1 MGTVRKTGKEMKN
14 TKKHLIFSLALMSA
28 CLVATLQPAAG
39 GDFNYG
45 TTAGWDLIIRDNN
58 KKTLKTFTR
67 NGSDRSL
74 SGTGLSGTVVDC
86 KDHWRVQVTG
96 GTLYGS
102 IHTQTGL
109 EICLEGSPEVYV
121 ISTLKDFQAI
131 QGSGVRICGSGKLT
145 IDQRSNYSAIDGTDG
160 TVAITLGA
168 AVTVMGINVTKPA
181 VKGKGIRVSASTLH
195 VNSGNM
201 GMHCTTGG
209 LNIGESIV
217 SVCSSGVA
225 FYQNGD
231 ESNAVTGSC
240 VHLISTKA
248 SAIQSG
254 SKSLSVVNSVFCALG
269 AGHGIQ
275 GAGSKIAFDN
285 VIGVIAGK
293 DCGIYSASKILVS
306 GGSTKL
312 SMAGNITRDHKPGN
326 DNAIDYVDNH
336 HSAGQCIYS
345 SASSQSYFG
354 LKAGKVQL
362 FSPGVC
368 ALDCGTNVVS
378 GGRLEIPAKG
388 AYRDFQTLFT
398 WQGATSAAAI
408 FMGRSLFQSDF
419 YQSDFG
425 NIFDAFADITESAYD
440 LFSLYGAAKTRT
452 GVSADSFEV
461 TGGEVSVEASGVGI
475 HLGGCYSSRGAFLNQ
490 KGGRISVESDRV
502 AIADDDAVD
511 GYVSREADN
520 SRIIISGGELTAR
533 GGWDGILTCG
543 DMIQQGGTVE
553 VAATGGDKPGTMS
566 SKPGLI
572 GYALSAN
579 KGVSRAGGSL
589 VVTAG
594 ALRTT
599 SAAAV
604 TLALSASSRSFS
616 AAAASSK
623 ELGVTANV
631 SWTAKSSV
639 SWLSVKTSSGKGNGK
654 IVYNVAAN
662 AGTSSRTGKIT
673 VAGGGLTRTFSVT
686 QNGNSGGG
694 TATLTL
700 GASERSFAAA
710 AANSK
715 ELGVTANV
723 SWTAKSSA
731 SWLAVKTASGKGNGK
746 IVYNVGAN
754 KGSALRTAK
763 ITVTG
768 GGLTRTFTVTQSGK
782 SATLTLGAG
791 SRTFTASAENSKE
804 LAVTANVSWTAKS
817 SASWLAVK
825 TTSGSGN
832 GKIVYNVAENTGET
846 VRTGTITV
854 SGGGLTRTFTVTQCD
869 SDTQLELEESGRSF
883 TAEGVSSMK
892 LHLRANVEWS
902 MESSAPWLRVAIL
915 GSAGGVAGGG
925 SAMGSTPTPVVP
937 YNPWT
942 DTIIYDVAENTGSLT
957 RTATITVSGGG
968 LTRTFTVTQYGMG
981 QKSLKAK
988 TSVGRV
994 WVTTSDGTDG
1004 SAVVDGNEGTGW
1016 SPSEAE
1022 GAWVALTL
1030 EEERPVDGV
1039 EVVGEN
1045 LPDGMQVLVSVDGDT
1060 WSEERGDAVS
1070 YLWVLLPGEGVVPTV
1085 REILTEP

>member
-1 MGTVRKTGKEMKN
+1 M
-14 TKKHLIFSLALMSA
+14 
-28 CLVATLQPAAG
+28 
-39 GDFNYG
+39 
-45 TTAGWDLIIRDNN
+45 
-58 KKTLKTFTR
+58 
-67 NGSDRSL
+67 
-74 SGTGLSGTVVDC
+74 
-86 KDHWRVQVTG
+86 
-96 GTLYGS
+96 
-102 IHTQTGL
+102 
-109 EICLEGSPEVYV
+109 
-121 ISTLKDFQAI
+121 
-131 QGSGVRICGSGKLT
+131 
-145 IDQRSNYSAIDGTDG
+145 
-160 TVAITLGA
+160 
-168 AVTVMGINVTKPA
+168 
-181 VKGKGIRVSASTLH
+181 
-195 VNSGNM
+195 
-201 GMHCTTGG
+201 
-209 LNIGESIV
+209 
-217 SVCSSGVA
+217 
-225 FYQNGD
+225 
-231 ESNAVTGSC
+231 
-240 VHLISTKA
+240 
-248 SAIQSG
+248 
-254 SKSLSVVNSVFCALG
+254 
-269 AGHGIQ
+269 
-275 GAGSKIAFDN
+275 
-285 VIGVIAGK
+285 
-293 DCGIYSASKILVS
+293 
-306 GGSTKL
+306 
-312 SMAGNITRDHKPGN
+312 
-326 DNAIDYVDNH
+326 
-336 HSAGQCIYS
+336 
-345 SASSQSYFG
+345 
-354 LKAGKVQL
+354 
-362 FSPGVC
+362 
-368 ALDCGTNVVS
+368 
-378 GGRLEIPAKG
+378 
-388 AYRDFQTLFT
+388 
-398 WQGATSAAAI
+398 
-408 FMGRSLFQSDF
+408 
-419 YQSDFG
+419 
-425 NIFDAFADITESAYD
+425 
-440 LFSLYGAAKTRT
+440 
-452 GVSADSFEV
+452 
-461 TGGEVSVEASGVGI
+461 
-475 HLGGCYSSRGAFLNQ
+475 
-490 KGGRISVESDRV
+490 
-502 AIADDDAVD
+502 
-511 GYVSREADN
+511 
-520 SRIIISGGELTAR
+520 
-533 GGWDGILTCG
+533 
-543 DMIQQGGTVE
+543 
-553 VAATGGDKPGTMS
+553 
-566 SKPGLI
+566 
-572 GYALSAN
+572 
-579 KGVSRAGGSL
+579 
-589 VVTAG
+589 
-594 ALRTT
+594 
-599 SAAAV
+599 
-604 TLALSASSRSFS
+604 
-616 AAAASSK
+616 
-623 ELGVTANV
+623 TANV

-686 QNGNSGGG
+686 QNGNSGGGTATLTLGASERSFAAAAANSKELGVTANVSWTAKSSASWLAVKTASGKGNGKIIYNVAANTGTAARTAKITVAGGGLTRTFTVTQSGKSGGG

>member
-1 MGTVRKTGKEMKN
+1 M
-14 TKKHLIFSLALMSA
+14 
-28 CLVATLQPAAG
+28 
-39 GDFNYG
+39 
-45 TTAGWDLIIRDNN
+45 
-58 KKTLKTFTR
+58 
-67 NGSDRSL
+67 
-74 SGTGLSGTVVDC
+74 
-86 KDHWRVQVTG
+86 
-96 GTLYGS
+96 
-102 IHTQTGL
+102 
-109 EICLEGSPEVYV
+109 
-121 ISTLKDFQAI
+121 
-131 QGSGVRICGSGKLT
+131 
-145 IDQRSNYSAIDGTDG
+145 
-160 TVAITLGA
+160 
-168 AVTVMGINVTKPA
+168 
-181 VKGKGIRVSASTLH
+181 
-195 VNSGNM
+195 
-201 GMHCTTGG
+201 
-209 LNIGESIV
+209 
-217 SVCSSGVA
+217 
-225 FYQNGD
+225 
-231 ESNAVTGSC
+231 
-240 VHLISTKA
+240 
-248 SAIQSG
+248 
-254 SKSLSVVNSVFCALG
+254 
-269 AGHGIQ
+269 
-275 GAGSKIAFDN
+275 
-285 VIGVIAGK
+285 
-293 DCGIYSASKILVS
+293 
-306 GGSTKL
+306 
-312 SMAGNITRDHKPGN
+312 
-326 DNAIDYVDNH
+326 
-336 HSAGQCIYS
+336 
-345 SASSQSYFG
+345 
-354 LKAGKVQL
+354 
-362 FSPGVC
+362 
-368 ALDCGTNVVS
+368 
-378 GGRLEIPAKG
+378 
-388 AYRDFQTLFT
+388 
-398 WQGATSAAAI
+398 
-408 FMGRSLFQSDF
+408 
-419 YQSDFG
+419 
-425 NIFDAFADITESAYD
+425 
-440 LFSLYGAAKTRT
+440 
-452 GVSADSFEV
+452 
-461 TGGEVSVEASGVGI
+461 
-475 HLGGCYSSRGAFLNQ
+475 
-490 KGGRISVESDRV
+490 
-502 AIADDDAVD
+502 
-511 GYVSREADN
+511 
-520 SRIIISGGELTAR
+520 
-533 GGWDGILTCG
+533 
-543 DMIQQGGTVE
+543 
-553 VAATGGDKPGTMS
+553 
-566 SKPGLI
+566 
-572 GYALSAN
+572 
-579 KGVSRAGGSL
+579 
-589 VVTAG
+589 
-594 ALRTT
+594 
-599 SAAAV
+599 
-604 TLALSASSRSFS
+604 
-616 AAAASSK
+616 
-623 ELGVTANV
+623 
-631 SWTAKSSV
+631 
-639 SWLSVKTSSGKGNGK
+639 
-654 IVYNVAAN
+654 
-662 AGTSSRTGKIT
+662 
-673 VAGGGLTRTFSVT
+673 
-686 QNGNSGGG
+686 
-694 TATLTL
+694 
-700 GASERSFAAA
+700 
-710 AANSK
+710 
-715 ELGVTANV
+715 
-723 SWTAKSSA
+723 
-731 SWLAVKTASGKGNGK
+731 KTASGKGNGK